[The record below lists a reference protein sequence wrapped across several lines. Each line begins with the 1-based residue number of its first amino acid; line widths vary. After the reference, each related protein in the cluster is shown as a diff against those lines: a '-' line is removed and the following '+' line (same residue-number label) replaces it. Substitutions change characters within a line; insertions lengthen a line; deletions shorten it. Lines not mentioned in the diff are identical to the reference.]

1 MTHGVLIV
9 DDDQFIRKLIA
20 TTLEDVAEF
29 ELHEASDGVEA
40 LEVAQRERP
49 SLVFLDVDMPRLN
62 GIEACRQL
70 RGDDA
75 TGNATIVMLTAAHGD
90 SVESDAEEAGADL
103 FLTKPF
109 SPLDLLRLVDQLGER
124 QAPTLISAAM
134 TRRAWLA
141 FAVASVIWGVPYL
154 FIKIAVRHGVTPPAL
169 AWGRVTLGA
178 LVLLALA
185 WRAGTL
191 REPARALALAARLR
205 GGRDR
210 DSVPDARLRRGAGP
224 LLAGRDH
231 GRDGPADRGRC
242 WRCASTTPSA
252 PPRCARSG
260 C

>member
-20 TTLEDVAEF
+20 TTLEDVSEF

-49 SLVFLDVDMPRLN
+49 SLVFLDVDMPRLD

-75 TGNATIVMLTAAHGD
+75 TSDATIVMLTAAHGD

-124 QAPTLISAAM
+124 QA
-134 TRRAWLA
+134 
-141 FAVASVIWGVPYL
+141 
-154 FIKIAVRHGVTPPAL
+154 H
-169 AWGRVTLGA
+169 
-178 LVLLALA
+178 
-185 WRAGTL
+185 
-191 REPARALALAARLR
+191 
-205 GGRDR
+205 
-210 DSVPDARLRRGAGP
+210 
-224 LLAGRDH
+224 
-231 GRDGPADRGRC
+231 
-242 WRCASTTPSA
+242 
-252 PPRCARSG
+252 
-260 C
+260 